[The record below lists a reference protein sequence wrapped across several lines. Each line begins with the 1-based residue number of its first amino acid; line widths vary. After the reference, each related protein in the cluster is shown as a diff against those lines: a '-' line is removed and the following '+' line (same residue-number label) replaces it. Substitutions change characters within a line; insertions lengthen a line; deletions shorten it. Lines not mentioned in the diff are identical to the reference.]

1 MAPMPKA
8 LLGPI
13 LVAIPLAVSLLQ
25 ASEPDMSMTWG
36 VKLALRDGVRLNA
49 TVFAPRDAP
58 GPLPVVFTLTPYI
71 ADTYMT
77 RAGFFARNGY
87 VFALVDARGRG
98 NSEGEFMP
106 FENEGRDGHDLV
118 EALARQPWSSGQ
130 VAMWGGSYA
139 GFDQWSTAKEFP
151 PHLASIVPAAAAAAG
166 IDFPFWK
173 NISMPYLMQWASYT
187 SGRTP
192 NLNLFAEEPFWIAR
206 YQELFRS
213 GGAFRD
219 LDRMVGNPS
228 AWFQKTLQHPRPD
241 AYWKA
246 MNPAPEDYAR
256 LSLPILTITGHY
268 DDDQPGAMHYYRSHM
283 RHGTP
288 EGKAR
293 HYLILGPWDHPGTR
307 TPKAE
312 VGGLSFGPASLVDLN
327 QLHKEWYD
335 WTLKGGPRP
344 AFLQKRI
351 AYYVPGAELWKYAD
365 SLEAVERERRV
376 LYLSSS
382 GSAEDP
388 FRSGSL
394 SSARPAAS
402 SRPDAY
408 VYDPLD
414 LRPAEIER
422 TPFKDFITDQRY
434 VLNSFGNGVFYT
446 GEPLAEDTE
455 LSGHVRLTAW
465 IALDVPDTDL
475 KASLYELL
483 PDGRSVLLAEDQV
496 RARYRESL
504 EAEAPVPPG
513 QVLKYV
519 FDGFPFFSRQLSK
532 GSRLRL
538 FLRCPN
544 TIYLQK
550 NYNSGKPV
558 AEETRA
564 DARTAHVTVYHDA
577 AHPSALEVPVGR

>member
-1 MAPMPKA
+1 
-8 LLGPI
+8 
-13 LVAIPLAVSLLQ
+13 
-25 ASEPDMSMTWG
+25 
-36 VKLALRDGVRLNA
+36 
-49 TVFAPRDAP
+49 
-58 GPLPVVFTLTPYI
+58 
-71 ADTYMT
+71 
-77 RAGFFARNGY
+77 
-87 VFALVDARGRG
+87 
-98 NSEGEFMP
+98 
-106 FENEGRDGHDLV
+106 
-118 EALARQPWSSGQ
+118 
-130 VAMWGGSYA
+130 
-139 GFDQWSTAKEFP
+139 
-151 PHLASIVPAAAAAAG
+151 
-166 IDFPFWK
+166 
-173 NISMPYLMQWASYT
+173 
-187 SGRTP
+187 
-192 NLNLFAEEPFWIAR
+192 
-206 YQELFRS
+206 
-213 GGAFRD
+213 
-219 LDRMVGNPS
+219 
-228 AWFQKTLQHPRPD
+228 
-241 AYWKA
+241 
-246 MNPAPEDYAR
+246 
-256 LSLPILTITGHY
+256 
-268 DDDQPGAMHYYRSHM
+268 
-283 RHGTP
+283 
-288 EGKAR
+288 
-293 HYLILGPWDHPGTR
+293 
-307 TPKAE
+307 
-312 VGGLSFGPASLVDLN
+312 
-327 QLHKEWYD
+327 
-335 WTLKGGPRP
+335 
-344 AFLQKRI
+344 
-351 AYYVPGAELWKYAD
+351 
-365 SLEAVERERRV
+365 V

-382 GSAEDP
+382 GSADDP

-394 SSARPAAS
+394 SPARPAAS